1 MEPQNDNQDPSGSD
15 PKPRKF
21 GLFMKLIFRITGV
34 DEETMLKCPKHDVDN
49 VRALGELLIA
59 SFLWQTMLLSL
70 IGHRL
75 FAAPAEV
82 RPELLLG
89 AAGIGLFVLLIDS
102 YCFYRSGF
110 EIGGI
115 QELARGGIQVGGGPG
130 PAGKIGYLAARIVL
144 SVGFAQLT
152 AIFVALII
160 FAADIDARIHAT
172 YQTANARGLADV
184 TAIVD
189 ADIQRADVAVKTQ
202 AARVDSLS
210 SQISTLRQH
219 DIDPTSGSPQIQQ
232 AQEEMNRLIEE
243 KTKADDAVIAAQNFA
258 TMELGGVKVAPGNSG
273 IAGNGPRY
281 KAATEA
287 VENAKRHAQEIA
299 TSLDAARAR
308 LDNLHKELASSSV
321 SEQHR
326 SHVELPGY
334 EATLTSEE
342 AKLANLKA
350 QMDGLIKGRP
360 DAIRKAIES
369 APDYVP
375 LNNGFLAQL
384 IALEHIADED
394 HKIATVILLIDV
406 VSFGLE
412 LAAVLAKVSSYVP
425 MKYSALL
432 AANSYAAVVHIVDEL
447 LAELNRA
454 PATENDI
461 TFPPPPPP
469 ANDNERNG
477 GSSSGSDPF
486 SDLDNPQPQPAK
498 RPRGRPRKHPIHN
511 RLIKSAR
518 RKSG

>member
-1 MEPQNDNQDPSGSD
+1 MEAQNDIQAPNGNDAS
-15 PKPRKF
+15 PRKF

-34 DEETMLKCPKHDVDN
+34 DEETMRNCPKHDVDN

-59 SFLWQTMLLSL
+59 SFLWQTMLLAL

-75 FAAPAEV
+75 FAASGEI

-89 AAGIGLFVLLIDS
+89 AAGIALFVLLIDS
-102 YCFYRSGF
+102 YIFYRSGS
-110 EIGGI
+110 EISGI
-115 QELARGGIQVGGGPG
+115 DELRRGGLEAGGGHG
-130 PAGKIGYLAARIVL
+130 PASKIGYLAARIVL

-160 FAADIDARIHAT
+160 FGADIDARIHAT
-172 YQTANARGLADV
+172 YEKANARVLADV
-184 TAIVD
+184 TAIID
-189 ADIQRADVAVKTQ
+189 ADIQRASDALKTQ
-202 AARVDSLS
+202 AARVDSLAA
-210 SQISTLRQH
+210 QITTLRQH
-219 DIDPTSGSPQIQQ
+219 DIDPTSGAPQVQQ
-232 AQEEMNRLIEE
+232 AQEEINQLIQE
-243 KTKADDAVIAAQNFA
+243 KTKADEAVVAAQNFA
-258 TMELGGVKVAPGNSG
+258 TMELGGVKIAEGHSG

-281 KAATEA
+281 KAAMEA
-287 VENAKRHAQEIA
+287 VEIARRHAQDVA

-308 LDNLHKELASSSV
+308 LDSLHKELVSSSQ
-321 SEQHR
+321 SQQQR
-326 SHVELPGY
+326 SHGELPGY
-334 EATLTSEE
+334 EATLASEE
-342 AKLANLKA
+342 AKLASLKE
-350 QMDGLIKGRP
+350 QLDGLFKGRE
-360 DAIRKAIES
+360 DAIRRAVQS

-384 IALEHIADED
+384 VALENIADED

-432 AANSYAAVVHIVDEL
+432 AANSYAAVVRIVDEL
-447 LAELNRA
+447 VAELNNA
-454 PATENDI
+454 PATENEI

-486 SDLDNPQPQPAK
+486 SELDNPPPEPAK
-498 RPRGRPRKHPIHN
+498 RPRGRPRKRPIHN

>member
-1 MEPQNDNQDPSGSD
+1 MEAQNDNQALNESEPTA
-15 PKPRKF
+15 RKF
-21 GLFMKLIFRITGV
+21 GMFLRLIFRITGV

-75 FAAPAEV
+75 FAAPGEV

-102 YCFYRSGF
+102 YIFYRSGF
-110 EIGGI
+110 EISGI
-115 QELARGGIQVGGGPG
+115 EEIRRGGLEVGGGHG
-130 PAGKIGYLAARIVL
+130 PASKIGYLAARIVL

-172 YQTANARGLADV
+172 YQTANARVLADV

-189 ADIQRADVAVKTQ
+189 ADIQRASVAVKTQ

-210 SQISTLRQH
+210 AQITTLRQH
-219 DIDPTSGSPQIQQ
+219 DIDPTSGAPQIQQ
-232 AQEEMNRLIEE
+232 AEGEINQLIQE
-243 KTKADDAVIAAQNFA
+243 KTKADDAVVAAQNFA

-287 VENAKRHAQEIA
+287 VENAKRHAQDVA
-299 TSLDAARAR
+299 TTLDAARAR
-308 LDNLHKELASSSV
+308 LDTLHKELASSSV
-321 SEQHR
+321 SEQQR
-326 SHVELPGY
+326 SHTELPGY
-334 EATLTSEE
+334 EATLASEE
-342 AKLANLKA
+342 AKLANLKE
-350 QMDGLIKGRP
+350 QLDGLLKGRP
-360 DAIRKAIES
+360 DAIRKGVES

-447 LAELNRA
+447 MAELNKE

-486 SDLDNPQPQPAK
+486 SDLDNPPQPPK
-498 RPRGRPRKHPIHN
+498 RKRGRPRKYPVN
-511 RLIKSAR
+511 
-518 RKSG
+518 